1 MNKFVLISNKINKFN
16 KKIEVSSDK
25 SISIRCVLMAS
36 QAIGYSKIYNLLESE
51 DVISAINAINSTQSH
66 IIIALLF
73 PNDKFSECELTFSSD
88 TSSATTSSKSFLP
101 FVILK

>member
-1 MNKFVLISNKINKFN
+1 MNKSVLINNKINKFD

-51 DVISAINAINSTQSH
+51 DVINT
-66 IIIALLF
+66 LR
-73 PNDKFSECELTFSSD
+73 
-88 TSSATTSSKSFLP
+88 SKRT
-101 FVILK
+101 